1 MHIAEKIWTNIEH
14 GNAMQGITTIPGELT
29 EIRRNSK
36 LQTLTQEHPE
46 VEQRITQ
53 SYTAE
58 ETKNVLPNLKN
69 NKSMGTD
76 GIPGKYIKS

>member
-36 LQTLTQEHPE
+36 LQTLTQERPE
-46 VEQRITQ
+46 VEQWIAQ
-53 SYTAE
+53 PYAAE
-58 ETKNVLPNLKN
+58 ETKNVPANLKN
-69 NKSMGTD
+69 TDRVLYPAPYFKSR
-76 GIPGKYIKS
+76 K